1 MINIAIIEDEAA
13 ATEKLIGYLG
23 ELSEKCGEEFH
34 TVTFENPLL
43 FLAGY
48 KPNYDLVLMDIELPG
63 IDGMKASRKLRE
75 LDKDVALIFVTN
87 MSQYAVEGYQVDAW
101 DYIVKPVLY
110 YDFAL
115 KLERAIER
123 IKSRRD
129 CRIQI
134 SVDDATKVIST
145 RDLLFVEV
153 ANHSLIYHTTQGDFR
168 STGTLKSIEKKLPA
182 EFAKCNN
189 CYLVNLRY
197 VTGFKGYT
205 VTVGEHE
212 LQISHPKRK
221 EFIRALNNYLG
232 EMSS

>member
-1 MINIAIIEDEAA
+1 MINIAIIEDEAS
-13 ATEKLIGYLG
+13 ATEKLLGYLG

-43 FLAGY
+43 FLTGY

-63 IDGMKASRKLRE
+63 IDGMKAARKLRE
-75 LDKDVALIFVTN
+75 LDKEVALIFVTN

-115 KLERAIER
+115 KLERAIDR

-129 CRIQI
+129 FSVRIP
-134 SVDDATKVIST
+134 VDDGIKVVPA
-145 RDLLFVEV
+145 RALLYVEV
-153 ANHSLIYHTTQGDFR
+153 AGHSLVYHTTEGIFR
-168 STGTLKSIEKKLPA
+168 TTGSLKAVEKKLPP
-182 EFAKCNN
+182 EFVKCNN
-189 CYLVNLRY
+189 CYLVNLRH
-197 VTGFKGYT
+197 VTGLKGYT
-205 VTVGEHE
+205 VTVGGDE

-221 EFIRALNNYLG
+221 EFIRTLNNYLG
-232 EMSS
+232 ETL